1 MTIPSD
7 YRYHPVTSR
16 SKRIAFNALVEHRV
30 RCSHCHKVIRFE
42 IVLDHRHAFMECK
55 CPSCYTAKLF
65 DTFNFCIMYMSDHLP
80 EHELIKEA
88 QYTMSKH
95 NVVNS
100 LPITKF
106 VQNFVEFN
114 KTLE

>member
-1 MTIPSD
+1 MPTVSD
-7 YRYHPVTSR
+7 YRYHPITSR

-30 RCSHCHKVIRFE
+30 RCSRCDKVIRFE
-42 IVLDHRHAFMECK
+42 IVLDHRHTLMECK
-55 CPSCYTAKLF
+55 CPSCYTSNLV
-65 DTFNFCIMYMSDHLP
+65 DTFKFSIMYMSEHLP

-88 QYTMSKH
+88 LHNMSKH
-95 NVVNS
+95 NVVSS

-106 VQNFVEFN
+106 VQNFIEFN

>member
-1 MTIPSD
+1 MPTVSD
-7 YRYHPVTSR
+7 YRYHPATSK
-16 SKRIAFNALVEHRV
+16 SKRIPFNSLVEHRL
-30 RCSHCHKVIRFE
+30 RCSRCDKVIRFE

-55 CPSCYTAKLF
+55 CPSCYTSNLF
-65 DTFNFCIMYMSDHLP
+65 DTFNFCIKYMSDELP
-80 EHELIKEA
+80 DHELIKEA
-88 QYTMSKH
+88 QYTMSEH
-95 NVVNS
+95 GVVNI